1 MLLEHLDMVPF
12 TKAIGRPTQSWI
24 VGGFPKNVVL
34 LELFAILVSLELWGG
49 KFLESLFVVPF

>member
-1 MLLEHLDMVPF
+1 MVPF